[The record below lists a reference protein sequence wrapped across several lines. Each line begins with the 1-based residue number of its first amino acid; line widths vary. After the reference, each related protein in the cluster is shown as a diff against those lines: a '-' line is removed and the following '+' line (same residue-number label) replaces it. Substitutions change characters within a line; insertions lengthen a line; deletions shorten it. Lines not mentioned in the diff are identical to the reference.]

1 MILSHSNSHS
11 VHLFNFIRSCPLKKL
26 LPAKLLIAF
35 VLTLSAS
42 MAQTQDIKIGAV
54 NAVRIL
60 ENSPQAEA
68 AREKIQREFAP
79 RDRELV
85 EEQKKLKAAED
96 KLSKDGAIMSEAE
109 RAQIEREIVQMK
121 RDMKRSQDEFR
132 DDLNFRRNEEFGEI
146 QKSILEAIQK
156 VAKDMGYDIV
166 LGEGVIYASKKV
178 DISDEVIEYLKE
190 KQGSGGGQ

>member
-1 MILSHSNSHS
+1 MNKIIPMN
-11 VHLFNFIRSCPLKKL
+11 
-26 LPAKLLIAF
+26 LLIA
-35 VLTLSAS
+35 LTLALSVSTAF
-42 MAQTQDIKIGAV
+42 AQDVKIGAV

-79 RDRELV
+79 RDRQLI
-85 EEQKKLKAAED
+85 EEQKKLKELED
-96 KLSKDGAIMSEAE
+96 KLAKDGAIMSEAE
-109 RAQIEREIVQMK
+109 RSRLEREIVQMK

-156 VAKDMGYDIV
+156 VAKEEGYDIV

-178 DISDEVIEYLKE
+178 DISDQVIEYLKQKHE
-190 KQGSGGGQ
+190 SGGGQ

>member
-1 MILSHSNSHS
+1 MNKLIPVNVLIALILS
-11 VHLFNFIRSCPLKKL
+11 
-26 LPAKLLIAF
+26 
-35 VLTLSAS
+35 LSANTVF
-42 MAQTQDIKIGAV
+42 AQNVKIGAV

-79 RDRELV
+79 RDRQLI
-85 EEQKKLKAAED
+85 EEQKKLKALED

-109 RAQIEREIVQMK
+109 RSRLEREIVQLK

-146 QKSILEAIQK
+146 QKSILEAIQQ
-156 VAKDMGYDIV
+156 VAKDEGYDIV
-166 LGEGVIYASKKV
+166 LGEGVVYASKKV
-178 DISDEVIEYLKE
+178 DISDQVIEYLKNKHE
-190 KQGSGGGQ
+190 SGGGQ

>member
-1 MILSHSNSHS
+1 MLW
-11 VHLFNFIRSCPLKKL
+11 SCPLNKIIS
-26 LPAKLLIAF
+26 ANLLIAMLLS
-35 VLTLSAS
+35 LTAGNALAEGV
-42 MAQTQDIKIGAV
+42 KIGAV

-79 RDRELV
+79 RDRQLI
-85 EEQKKLKAAED
+85 EEQKKLKALED

-109 RAQIEREIVQMK
+109 RTKLERDIIQMK
-121 RDMKRSQDEFR
+121 RDIKRSQDEFR

-156 VAKDMGYDIV
+156 VAKEKGYDIV
-166 LGEGVIYASKKV
+166 LGEGVIYASDKV
-178 DISDEVIEYLKE
+178 DISDQVIEYLKQ
-190 KQGSGGGQ
+190 KHTGGGGQ

>member
-1 MILSHSNSHS
+1 M
-11 VHLFNFIRSCPLKKL
+11 KKL

-42 MAQTQDIKIGAV
+42 MAHTQDIKIGAV

-85 EEQKKLKAAED
+85 EEQKKLKALED
-96 KLSKDGAIMSEAE
+96 KLAKDGAIMSESE
-109 RAQIEREIVQMK
+109 RAQIEREIIQMK

-132 DDLNFRRNEEFGEI
+132 DDLNFRRNEEFAEI
-146 QKSILEAIQK
+146 QKAILEAIQK
-156 VAKDMGYDIV
+156 VAKDLGYDIV

-178 DISDEVIEYLKE
+178 DISDQVIEYLKQ
-190 KQGSGGGQ
+190 KHGSGGGQ

>member
-1 MILSHSNSHS
+1 MKSITASC
-11 VHLFNFIRSCPLKKL
+11 FI
-26 LPAKLLIAF
+26 AV
-35 VLTLSAS
+35 VLMLSAPVVS
-42 MAQTQDIKIGAV
+42 SQEVKIGAV

-60 ENSPQAEA
+60 ENSPQAKA

-85 EEQKKLKAAED
+85 EDQKRLKEMED
-96 KLSKDGAIMSEAE
+96 RLSKDGAIMSEAE
-109 RAQIEREIVQMK
+109 RSELERKIVQLK

-146 QKSILEAIQK
+146 QKSILQAIQT

-178 DISDEVIEYLKE
+178 DISDQVIEYLR
-190 KQGSGGGQ
+190 KQHESGGGQ

>member
-1 MILSHSNSHS
+1 MNKLIPLNVLIALILS
-11 VHLFNFIRSCPLKKL
+11 
-26 LPAKLLIAF
+26 
-35 VLTLSAS
+35 LSANTVF
-42 MAQTQDIKIGAV
+42 AQNVKIGAV

-79 RDRELV
+79 RDRQLI
-85 EEQKKLKAAED
+85 EEQKKLKALED

-109 RAQIEREIVQMK
+109 RSRLEREIIQLK

-146 QKSILEAIQK
+146 QKSVLEAIQQ
-156 VAKDMGYDIV
+156 VAKDEGYDIV
-166 LGEGVIYASKKV
+166 LGEGVVYASEQV
-178 DISDEVIEYLKE
+178 DISEQVIEYLK
-190 KQGSGGGQ
+190 KKHGSGGGQ